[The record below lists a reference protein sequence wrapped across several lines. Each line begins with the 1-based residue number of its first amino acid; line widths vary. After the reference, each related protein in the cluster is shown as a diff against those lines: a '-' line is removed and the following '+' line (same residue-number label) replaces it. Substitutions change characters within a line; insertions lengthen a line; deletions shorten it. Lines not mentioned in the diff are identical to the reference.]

1 MAPKPSVSPTGG
13 LGPSKYP
20 VLPDISYNN
29 NDQYF
34 QSTEPA
40 ASASGLSADAIQKAQ
55 KFGKFGMSALQYED
69 IATAITNFEQ
79 CLRILKTGK

>member
-1 MAPKPSVSPTGG
+1 MPSVSPSD

-29 NDQYF
+29 NEQYF
-34 QSTEPA
+34 QQDQTSR
-40 ASASGLSADAIQKAQ
+40 SSSGLSADAIQKAQ